1 VIVVNRLVEYIA
13 SNLDTGA
20 DLTFCL
26 VSSSTQLMKMKR
38 PFEEIVVEHGPTV
51 LRVCR
56 ALLARPDA
64 DDAWSETFLAALR
77 AYPDLADSANIEAWL
92 VTIAHHKA
100 IDVLRAQS
108 RRATPVAEVA
118 ETGSATDAWEPA
130 DDGLWAAL
138 RALPTKQR
146 QAVAYHHV
154 AGLSYA
160 EVAALV
166 GGSTDAARRAAHD
179 GITALRRRYRDSQS
193 VTLQKES
200 RS

>member
-1 VIVVNRLVEYIA
+1 M
-13 SNLDTGA
+13 T
-20 DLTFCL
+20 
-26 VSSSTQLMKMKR
+26 MKR
-38 PFEEIVVEHGPTV
+38 PFEEIVAEHGPTV

-56 ALLARPDA
+56 AVLARPDA

-77 AYPDLADSANIEAWL
+77 AYPDLADGANIEAWL

-100 IDVLRAQS
+100 IDIVRAQR
-108 RRATPVAEVA
+108 RRATPVADVA
-118 ETGSATDAWEPA
+118 ETKSATDAGEAP

-154 AGLSYA
+154 AGMSYA
-160 EVAALV
+160 EVAVLV

-179 GITALRRRYRDSQS
+179 GIRTLRRRYRNSES
-193 VTLQKES
+193 SPPQKES

>member
-1 VIVVNRLVEYIA
+1 
-13 SNLDTGA
+13 
-20 DLTFCL
+20 
-26 VSSSTQLMKMKR
+26 MKR
-38 PFEEIVVEHGPTV
+38 PFEEIVAEHGPTV

-77 AYPDLADSANIEAWL
+77 AYPDLTDNANIEAWL
-92 VTIAHHKA
+92 VTIAHRKA
-100 IDVLRAQS
+100 IDMRRAES
-108 RRATPVAEVA
+108 RRAAPVAVA
-118 ETGSATDAWEPA
+118 AEFQSAVGGWEPL
-130 DDGLWAAL
+130 DGDLWAAL
-138 RALPTKQR
+138 GALPTKQR

-179 GITALRRRYRDSQS
+179 GIRALRRHYLNSAT
-193 VTLQKES
+193 VPPQKES
-200 RS
+200 

>member
-1 VIVVNRLVEYIA
+1 MR
-13 SNLDTGA
+13 
-20 DLTFCL
+20 
-26 VSSSTQLMKMKR
+26 MKR
-38 PFEEIVVEHGPTV
+38 PFEEIVAEHGPTV

-77 AYPDLADSANIEAWL
+77 AYPDLADGANSEAWL

-100 IDVLRAQS
+100 IDLLRAQT
-108 RRATPVAEVA
+108 RRATPVAEV
-118 ETGSATDAWEPA
+118 TQSSSATDAWEPA
-130 DDGLWAAL
+130 DDGLWAL

-154 AGLSYA
+154 GGLPYA
-160 EVAALV
+160 EVAALL

-179 GITALRRRYRDSQS
+179 GIRALRRHYRNSQPN
-193 VTLQKES
+193 TRQRKPAHDQLH
-200 RS
+200 